1 MDNNVVKRGI
11 YYYDLFPVVREN
23 SKIVN
28 SADAIVKTFNEL
40 KNIYQKFLKAK
51 KKNAKEEADRLL
63 NDVHFLTNRGDYLYI
78 LVDEIKDYVIKFRI
92 VRCRTN
98 ALPYIEIDGELQ
110 KITEKISGKFDV
122 AEVTHCV
129 IFANK
134 DLMGAEYNS
143 SGARATSIAVMID
156 ERKFDLEKLKVLN
169 KLDKDVIKKLQK
181 GRKYKLFHLVVKN
194 SPEIIDKL
202 IDKNI
207 ITATF
212 KDFDFD
218 TYTISIKRR
227 ITKNKNGFIPP
238 FSIEEIEDLL
248 KNNGDQIVKFEI
260 DQGLY
265 SKEIN
270 LLSEKISVV
279 RSFEYDIDERVLDKN
294 KVYNSII
301 ESAPNA

>member
-1 MDNNVVKRGI
+1 MVNFKLCWKR
-11 YYYDLFPVVREN
+11 E
-23 SKIVN
+23 
-28 SADAIVKTFNEL
+28 
-40 KNIYQKFLKAK
+40 
-51 KKNAKEEADRLL
+51 KNAKEEADRLL

-301 ESAPNA
+301 ESAPNV